1 MVNAIIYPIVGE
13 DIEWTLKRLRRVIEK
28 ENALR
33 DFKRHTEF
41 RSKSEKRRSKQN
53 AARARINGGRLRVR
67 S

>member
-13 DIEWTLKRLRRVIEK
+13 DIEWTLKRLRRVLEK
-28 ENALR
+28 TGTMKEFR
-33 DFKRHTEF
+33 RHEEF

-67 S
+67 A